1 MSCAR
6 RHRVARRRVMASESR
21 SGFQVS
27 RSHPAIRIRI
37 RIRSRVE
44 PWVVCHARGGDMHRH
59 RSGVASSCAG
69 RRSRLVV
76 VAGRREGVTVSRDD
90 EVRSRRDDS
99 VRLPLLHFRADLVS
113 LLADPVRHTLACWLQ
128 SKSSRDTRS
137 RSWRV
142 QFPSPLY
149 PLFERRLKSPSN
161 SRYPH
166 KYALELCLLLRSCV
180 CKLLPGGSGEQQRSR
195 PFAVTWRRCCFR
207 ASFRSTGFHPLKSSL
222 SLEAP
227 RSKQRPSRE
236 PGSPRKSSLR
246 QTRTSASCQETPLL
260 SSLPSSW
267 CVFFQRVLALGIRP
281 LNCTAFRPAP
291 QFAFLVP
298 GTLSAWP
305 RIRCTSQRG

>member
-1 MSCAR
+1 
-6 RHRVARRRVMASESR
+6 MASESR

-99 VRLPLLHFRADLVS
+99 
-113 LLADPVRHTLACWLQ
+113 

-180 CKLLPGGSGEQQRSR
+180 CKLLPGGS
-195 PFAVTWRRCCFR
+195 
-207 ASFRSTGFHPLKSSL
+207 
-222 SLEAP
+222 EAP

-260 SSLPSSW
+260 SSLPSS
-267 CVFFQRVLALGIRP
+267 CLLFSYQDVSSNL
-281 LNCTAFRPAP
+281 
-291 QFAFLVP
+291 
-298 GTLSAWP
+298 
-305 RIRCTSQRG
+305 